1 MNRFI
6 LTEEERKNIS
16 NLHNNYIS
24 EQNTQDVAVQP
35 GVFNPKVQEL
45 QNHLISLGHKI
56 VADGKLG
63 PKTLGAVQTA
73 YLSKTTQ
80 PVASTTEPVAT
91 TTQPA
96 TATPATA
103 TPEVQPSTQQQFGVK
118 KNNFNLNADD
128 YTKNPFQQQ
137 SSLEKTLGLN
147 N

>member
-96 TATPATA
+96 TATP
-103 TPEVQPSTQQQFGVK
+103 EVQPSTQQQFGVK

>member
-6 LTEEERKNIS
+6 LTEDEKRHIS

-63 PKTLGAVQTA
+63 PKTLGAAQAA

-80 PVASTTEPVAT
+80 PTTVQPAATTVQPAATTVSPVAATTAPAT
-91 TTQPA
+91 TTTTPPVAA
-96 TATPATA
+96 TTA
-103 TPEVQPSTQQQFGVK
+103 PSVASPVQYGTNFG
-118 KNNFNLNADD
+118 LDD
-128 YTKNPFQQQ
+128 NDDLINKYNK
-137 SSLEKTLGLN
+137 
-147 N
+147 

>member
-6 LTEEERKNIS
+6 LTEDEKRHIS

-24 EQNTQDVAVQP
+24 EQNTQDVVVQP

-63 PKTLGAVQTA
+63 PKTLGAAQAA

-80 PVASTTEPVAT
+80 PTTVQPAAT
-91 TTQPA
+91 TVQPA
-96 TATPATA
+96 ATTVS
-103 TPEVQPSTQQQFGVK
+103 PEVQPSTQQQFGLK
-118 KNNFNLNADD
+118 KNNFNLNADE
-128 YTKNPFQQQ
+128 YLKNPY
-137 SSLEKTLGLN
+137 SNPNSLENQLGLKN
-147 N
+147 